1 MMLQTVATASLD
13 VKVDY
18 DFKLTAAAY
27 NFSWYFNGK
36 ELLIPLSYEEPV
48 VALVKKESEKQLQ
61 VSILSTKREIDVG
74 NYLAKIKF
82 VLGIE
87 EDLKEFY
94 NIWTKDKLF
103 RRSLRILKGIH
114 LRATT
119 LWNALLI
126 GICQQNASFKQGW
139 KMLAMIYKILGK
151 KITVEHWG
159 TTYIP
164 PSPKDIL
171 NNVNLLEACRLG
183 YRASTVV
190 NAAKAFMN
198 NVLSEDKSDEYVEE
212 DLVKVKG
219 VGSYTARL
227 ALVLATRK
235 YEQPPIDRWLRKII
249 SVVYSVPERL
259 AEETWVKIWGKWSGL
274 SSVMTTIILDA
285 ETLSNALARIAKG
298 QTYPILE
305 SREMTPLTL
314 WKHI

>member
-1 MMLQTVATASLD
+1 MILQTIATASLN

-18 DFKLTAAAY
+18 NFKLTAAAY

-36 ELLIPLSYEEPV
+36 ELLIPLSCEEPV
-48 VALVKKESEKQLQ
+48 VALVKEKSEKQLQ
-61 VSILSTKREIDVG
+61 ARILSTRKGVDVDK
-74 NYLAKIKF
+74 YLAKIKF

-94 NIWTKDKLF
+94 NIWAKDKLF
-103 RRSLRILKGIH
+103 RKSLRILKGIH

-139 KMLAMIYKILGK
+139 RMLAMMYKILGR
-151 KITVEHWG
+151 KIMVERWG

-190 NAAKAFMN
+190 NVAKAFTN
-198 NVLSEDKSDEYVEE
+198 NVLSEDKSDEYLEE

-227 ALVLATRK
+227 ALVLA
-235 YEQPPIDRWLRKII
+235 
-249 SVVYSVPERL
+249 
-259 AEETWVKIWGKWSGL
+259 A
-274 SSVMTTIILDA
+274 
-285 ETLSNALARIAKG
+285 
-298 QTYPILE
+298 
-305 SREMTPLTL
+305 
-314 WKHI
+314 

>member
-1 MMLQTVATASLD
+1 MVLQTVVTTILD
-13 VKVDY
+13 IKVDY
-18 DFKLTAAAY
+18 DFKLTAATY

-48 VALVKKESEKQLQ
+48 VALVKEESKKQLQ
-61 VSILSTKREIDVG
+61 ARILSTKREIDIG

-94 NIWTKDKLF
+94 DIWAKDKLF
-103 RRSLRILKGIH
+103 RKSLRILKGIH
-114 LRATT
+114 LRATS

-139 KMLAMIYKILGK
+139 RMLALVYKILGK
-151 KITVEHWG
+151 KVAIERWG
-159 TTYIP
+159 TTYLP
-164 PSPKDIL
+164 PSPRDIL
-171 NNVNLLEACRLG
+171 SNINLLKACKLG

-190 NAAKAFMN
+190 NVAKAFAN
-198 NVLSEDKSDEYVEE
+198 NVLSEDKSSEYVEE

-227 ALVLATRK
+227 ALVFAARK
-235 YEQPPIDRWLRKII
+235 YERPPIDRWLRKII
-249 SVVYSVPERL
+249 SVVYKVPERL
-259 AEETWVKIWGKWSGL
+259 AEETWVKIWGKWGGL

-285 ETLSNALARIAKG
+285 ETLS
-298 QTYPILE
+298 
-305 SREMTPLTL
+305 
-314 WKHI
+314 